1 MLRCRWLLVME
12 PTCDQ
17 EELWS
22 VYRLRVIPLDTPGES
37 MPVVVHSVDELVD
50 ALFAQWNSH
59 IELLLPD
66 PPDAQDERVKG

>member
-59 IELLLPD
+59 IELLLPE
-66 PPDAQDERVKG
+66 PPDERVKR